1 MSATPSV
8 AQPSSA
14 RLALRII
21 KLGIGIAYLAAR
33 SAWRWATPLGS
44 GTGVVLYYH
53 SVPREYE
60 DRFEEQMKML
70 TARARAVPLAEID
83 HLPNGVHSAAITF
96 DDGLVSFA
104 EHAVPVLER
113 WNIPATVFAVVDA
126 LGTTPTWGA
135 HYYTPEERVMS
146 EEQLGALPAL
156 ISVGSHTLTHPHLL
170 AVSEQAAM
178 LEISASRRKL
188 ESLLQRPV
196 MTFSFPH
203 GEFNEAVV
211 AQCRD
216 SGYERVFT
224 TVPELLHN
232 GQSKFVV
239 GRIAADPW
247 DWTLEFKLKM
257 LGGYCWQS
265 YLPSVKSVKRSVRRV
280 FSRQKESG
288 PSQRRD
294 ERPLNQST
302 HIPRNS

>member
-1 MSATPSV
+1 MSATPGI
-8 AQPSSA
+8 AKPSSA

-21 KLGIGIAYLAAR
+21 KLGISIAYLAAR
-33 SAWRWATPLGS
+33 SVWRWATPPGS

-53 SVPREYE
+53 AVPREYAN
-60 DRFEEQMKML
+60 RFEEQMKMVM
-70 TARARAVPLAEID
+70 ARARAVPLAAID
-83 HLPNGVHSAAITF
+83 HLPDGFHSVAITF

-113 WNIPATVFAVVDA
+113 WKVPATVFAVVDA
-126 LGTTPTWGA
+126 LGTAPIWGA
-135 HYYTPEERVMS
+135 HYYCPDERVMS
-146 EEQLGALPAL
+146 QDQLRALPAL

-170 AVSEQAAM
+170 AVSEQAAGR
-178 LEISASRRKL
+178 EISESRRKL

-224 TVPELLHN
+224 TVPELLHD

-239 GRIAADPW
+239 GRVAADPW

-257 LGGYCWQS
+257 LGAYCWQS
-265 YLPSVKSVKRSVRRV
+265 YLQAVKRTVQRV
-280 FSRQKESG
+280 FSRKKESVSG
-288 PSQRRD
+288 QRRD
-294 ERPLNQST
+294 QSPLNNQST